1 MYHKILVAI
10 DAPTINQNIFNAAL
24 ALAKTMPDI
33 KLVFLHVLPPDLFK
47 IPAHA
52 SVPDPFQQ
60 PNLDPSL
67 SLREDLSFSS
77 QRQWN
82 AYDSDCLPQLRSYTA
97 ETIKAGITAEFMQQ
111 PGVPGP
117 VICDLAKALP
127 ADLILIG
134 NRGRSGLK
142 EILLGSVS
150 KYVSDTAPCSV
161 MVIRAQ
167 TEADVSHEA

>member
-10 DAPTINQNIFNAAL
+10 DEATINQNIFNAAL
-24 ALAKTMPDI
+24 ALAKTIPDV
-33 KLVFLHVLPPDLFK
+33 KLVLLHVLSPDLVK
-47 IPAHA
+47 VPAHV
-52 SVPDPFQQ
+52 SVPGPFQQ
-60 PNLDPSL
+60 PNLDPYP
-67 SLREDLSFSS
+67 SLREDLLFSH

-82 AYDSDCLPQLRSYTA
+82 AYDSDCLSQLRSYTA
-97 ETIKAGITAEFMQQ
+97 EAIKAGVTTEFMQQ

-142 EILLGSVS
+142 EVLLGSVS
-150 KYVSDTAPCSV
+150 RYVSDHAPCSV

-167 TEADVSHEA
+167 PKPHVADEA